1 MGVNENKREKS
12 SLERLL
18 FSSILVVALHTFNIN
33 GHPFIYGVIS
43 RRSTYRAGT
52 RLVRKPRVTI
62 EDEFSFRLFIRG
74 IDDEG
79 RVANFVET
87 EQILQL
93 DDIACSYVQVKQKI
107 K

>member
-1 MGVNENKREKS
+1 MK
-12 SLERLL
+12 
-18 FSSILVVALHTFNIN
+18 
-33 GHPFIYGVIS
+33 
-43 RRSTYRAGT
+43 
-52 RLVRKPRVTI
+52 
-62 EDEFSFRLFIRG
+62 DEFSFRLFIRG

-93 DDIACSYVQVKQKI
+93 DDIACSYVQVKEKI